1 MITHKRKL
9 RTDGTLWQHVRAPR
23 VPHRALTRDTSA
35 EVLIVGAGITG
46 AMIADAL
53 VEAGLDTIVVD
64 RRRPTQGSTVASTA
78 LVAYEIDMP
87 LSELQGKIGKRD
99 AIRAW
104 RRSRLA
110 VANLASYFAERELE
124 AQSRCSLYLAGNSL
138 GVRDLKVEGEL
149 APRCRHRH
157 GVSRSRCAALPLR
170 HRSRRR
176 AARAPPISPSTRAR

>member
-1 MITHKRKL
+1 MSIA
-9 RTDGTLWQHVRAPR
+9 GAPTL
-23 VPHRALTRDTSA
+23 
-35 EVLIVGAGITG
+35 
-46 AMIADAL
+46 
-53 VEAGLDTIVVD
+53 
-64 RRRPTQGSTVASTA
+64 GSTVASTA

-110 VANLASYFAERELE
+110 VANLRSYFAERELE

-149 APRCRHRH
+149 
-157 GVSRSRCAALPLR
+157 
-170 HRSRRR
+170 RR
-176 AARAPPISPSTRAR
+176 AAGLDTAFLDRARCAPASASITRAALLGPAISPSIRAR